1 MVKKIIKIVGI
12 VLLVLIVAAFTI
24 PYLFKDQIKAK
35 ISQTINESVDAK
47 VNFKEADLSLFKNF
61 PNANISIQK
70 LTIINKAPFEGD
82 TLMAMEELNLKM
94 SLMELFNDET
104 EPMNIQGISTKNG
117 LINIIFNKDGL
128 GNYDIALK
136 NKGPKEDSKSKPLA
150 LKIKGYEIENLKFKF
165 TDEGSKIKMIL
176 DSINHT
182 GTGDFTNEILDLDTK
197 TTTKVSFS
205 IDKMNYINNVALSLD
220 AVLGIDLKNS
230 KYTFKENKAK
240 INDLPLEFDGFIQLV
255 SAGQLFDLR
264 FKTPTSSFK
273 NFLGLIPATYRSS
286 IENVKTSGEFTVTGF
301 AKGLKSDTSIPKFN
315 IAIASNNA
323 SFQYPDLPK
332 SVKNIVIDT
341 KIINETGLVNDTYV
355 NLDQLSFSIDQ
366 DVFSTK
372 ANIKNI
378 ATNALIDASLKGTI
392 NLGNLSKAY
401 PIQLDKP
408 LSGILKADVTTKF
421 DMASVEKSQYQNINN
436 AGNLSLTGFKY
447 TDENGKSMNIN
458 SAKIQFNPSR
468 VNLQEFKATTG
479 KSDLSITG
487 VLDNFYGFAF
497 RNQELKGNFTM
508 NSNQISV
515 ADFISTTAPT
525 KTESKE
531 SPKTEAMK
539 IPAFLNC
546 SLTAKA
552 KTVLYDNLTLK
563 DCAGKLIVKD
573 QTVTLQNVITS
584 VFGGQIGLNGMVSTK
599 EKTPKFNMD
608 LGLNKVDIA
617 QTFTQLDM
625 LKKIAPIAGAVSGKL
640 NSTIKLSGNLN
651 ANEMTPD
658 LKTISGDLLGQL
670 LSTTVNSSNSTLLSA
685 LDSNIKFIDLK
696 KLNLNDL
703 KAAVSFKDGKVTVK
717 PFDIKYQDIKATI
730 GGTHGFDQAM
740 NYNIKFDVPAKYLGT
755 EANALIAKLSPADAS
770 KLENIPINALLS
782 GSFTNPKISTDM
794 KSAVGNLTNQ
804 LANQQKEK
812 LKKQG
817 TAALTDLIN
826 KSSKSKDTT
835 KTATSKEQKT
845 EVLKEKAGKLIN
857 GLFGKKKEQ

>member
-366 DVFSTK
+366 DVFST
-372 ANIKNI
+372 
-378 ATNALIDASLKGTI
+378 
-392 NLGNLSKAY
+392 
-401 PIQLDKP
+401 
-408 LSGILKADVTTKF
+408 
-421 DMASVEKSQYQNINN
+421 
-436 AGNLSLTGFKY
+436 
-447 TDENGKSMNIN
+447 
-458 SAKIQFNPSR
+458 
-468 VNLQEFKATTG
+468 
-479 KSDLSITG
+479 
-487 VLDNFYGFAF
+487 
-497 RNQELKGNFTM
+497 
-508 NSNQISV
+508 
-515 ADFISTTAPT
+515 
-525 KTESKE
+525 
-531 SPKTEAMK
+531 
-539 IPAFLNC
+539 
-546 SLTAKA
+546 
-552 KTVLYDNLTLK
+552 
-563 DCAGKLIVKD
+563 
-573 QTVTLQNVITS
+573 
-584 VFGGQIGLNGMVSTK
+584 
-599 EKTPKFNMD
+599 
-608 LGLNKVDIA
+608 
-617 QTFTQLDM
+617 
-625 LKKIAPIAGAVSGKL
+625 
-640 NSTIKLSGNLN
+640 
-651 ANEMTPD
+651 
-658 LKTISGDLLGQL
+658 
-670 LSTTVNSSNSTLLSA
+670 
-685 LDSNIKFIDLK
+685 
-696 KLNLNDL
+696 
-703 KAAVSFKDGKVTVK
+703 
-717 PFDIKYQDIKATI
+717 
-730 GGTHGFDQAM
+730 
-740 NYNIKFDVPAKYLGT
+740 
-755 EANALIAKLSPADAS
+755 
-770 KLENIPINALLS
+770 
-782 GSFTNPKISTDM
+782 
-794 KSAVGNLTNQ
+794 
-804 LANQQKEK
+804 
-812 LKKQG
+812 
-817 TAALTDLIN
+817 
-826 KSSKSKDTT
+826 
-835 KTATSKEQKT
+835 
-845 EVLKEKAGKLIN
+845 
-857 GLFGKKKEQ
+857 